1 MRLLFGC
8 VDFFGEW
15 VTPTTADINSR
26 PVIRC
31 NVRELENVSSFFSR
45 EIIASKR
52 VVSDIIKSKNFIK
65 RAMKSIHTSL
75 PERERH
81 TVYTAL
87 FCYVLELQLLDGS
100 AYNKELLAQAGRK
113 NGHSPSAQLTN
124 LEKKKGSLSQS
135 TRKRRVACP
144 FHLVYQA
151 TYRYIMQPPTRVI
164 SLDSALLCSAN
175 GRYQHSTFL
184 SIFKVAH
191 QNHRPL
197 SRAATS
203 FVSLY
208 WLRQIP
214 TKTKDRIGYIPHLFC
229 APHILYS
236 ILSPG

>member
-1 MRLLFGC
+1 
-8 VDFFGEW
+8 
-15 VTPTTADINSR
+15 
-26 PVIRC
+26 
-31 NVRELENVSSFFSR
+31 
-45 EIIASKR
+45 
-52 VVSDIIKSKNFIK
+52 
-65 RAMKSIHTSL
+65 MKSIHTSL

-100 AYNKELLAQAGRK
+100 AYNKELLAQAGRE

-191 QNHRPL
+191 QIIVLSLSSCYKFCFALLTSPDPHQNERSNRFFHIYFVQPPIYYILSSVQDRVNIPL
-197 SRAATS
+197 SILNGHPSEIKSMA
-203 FVSLY
+203 V
-208 WLRQIP
+208 
-214 TKTKDRIGYIPHLFC
+214 YIRLFQ
-229 APHILYS
+229 
-236 ILSPG
+236 

>member
-1 MRLLFGC
+1 
-8 VDFFGEW
+8 
-15 VTPTTADINSR
+15 
-26 PVIRC
+26 
-31 NVRELENVSSFFSR
+31 
-45 EIIASKR
+45 
-52 VVSDIIKSKNFIK
+52 
-65 RAMKSIHTSL
+65 MKSIHTSL

-124 LEKKKGSLSQS
+124 LEKKKGSQS

-191 QNHRPL
+191 QIIVLSLSSCYKFCFALLTSPDPHQNERSNRFFHIYFVQPPIYYILSSVQDRVNIPL
-197 SRAATS
+197 SILNGHPSEIKSMA
-203 FVSLY
+203 V
-208 WLRQIP
+208 
-214 TKTKDRIGYIPHLFC
+214 YIRLFQ
-229 APHILYS
+229 
-236 ILSPG
+236 